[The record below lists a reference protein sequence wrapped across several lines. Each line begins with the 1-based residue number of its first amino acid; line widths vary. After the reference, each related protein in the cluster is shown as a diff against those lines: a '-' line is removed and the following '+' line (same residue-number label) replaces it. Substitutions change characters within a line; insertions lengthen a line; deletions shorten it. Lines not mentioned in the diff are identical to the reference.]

1 MQQEPPR
8 PASISRGVQ
17 QLTGEEHSYTL
28 HDAYRRFL
36 GGGFRV
42 ASPRYYREI
51 EKRRGIRSIID
62 ASVFERCRENRHY
75 RPSNL
80 RVWAE
85 KFGCDLA
92 RQKSDFPF

>member
-1 MQQEPPR
+1 MQQE
-8 PASISRGVQ
+8 AAAAGLHFTGLQ

-51 EKRRGIRSIID
+51 EKRRGIRSTID
-62 ASVFERCRENRHY
+62 ASVFERCRDDRHY

-85 KFGCDLA
+85 TFGCDLA